1 MITSKQIIQ
10 LSEDW
15 FASSSSGN
23 RQFDIYVNP
32 SSSDYLEL
40 NKNKVKLVRFIVD
53 YSSRKVYISDAD
65 NSLHREVLNKIGGSI
80 ASDMMNMN
88 YNNFQI
94 GKFHLTG
101 VAEIQ
106 GNKSIMN
113 RSDVIEYF
121 WRMIDWNKPDSPKTQ
136 QGYKNIGQIL
146 SMDWS
151 WVNQY
156 VYVEKYMRVVKS
168 DYERLEN
175 SISQY
180 FKYVGQKK

>member
-10 LSEDW
+10 MSEAW
-15 FASSSSGN
+15 FASSNTNN
-23 RQFDIYVNP
+23 RQFDVYINP

-40 NKNKVKLVRFIVD
+40 NKNKIKSVRFIVD
-53 YSSRKVYISDAD
+53 SSSRKVYISDAD
-65 NSLHREVLNKIGGSI
+65 NSLHREMLNKIGGSI
-80 ASDMMNMN
+80 ASDLVNMN

-106 GNKSIMN
+106 GNKSVMN

-146 SMDWS
+146 SMDWL
-151 WVNQY
+151 WVNKY
-156 VYVEKYMRVVKS
+156 VHIEKYMNVVKS
-168 DYERLEN
+168 DYERLQRTIN
-175 SISQY
+175 QY
-180 FKYVGQKK
+180 YKYTEKK